1 MKQCLVDEIAMV
13 AQNQEFMAKQF
24 HNEVLDEARNV
35 NDAITNLRQL
45 IQSDY
50 NEGPNKSFLKSTVDE
65 YEACMPLLD
74 MDKLEELLKTDLD
87 VVKGTAQRAKVNLK
101 IVSANF
107 EKFMQQ

>member
-1 MKQCLVDEIAMV
+1 
-13 AQNQEFMAKQF
+13 
-24 HNEVLDEARNV
+24 
-35 NDAITNLRQL
+35 
-45 IQSDY
+45 
-50 NEGPNKSFLKSTVDE
+50 
-65 YEACMPLLD
+65 MPLLD